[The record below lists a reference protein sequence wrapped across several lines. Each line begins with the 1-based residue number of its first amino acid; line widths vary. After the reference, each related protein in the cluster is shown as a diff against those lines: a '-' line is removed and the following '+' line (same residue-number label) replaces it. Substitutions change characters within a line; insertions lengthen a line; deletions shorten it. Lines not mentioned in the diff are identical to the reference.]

1 MPRPLKKRFQIPL
14 ALQCLVSLGDKDMPK
29 ILSLWLHYQRYY
41 CVDMRRHECTWNLHI
56 ETLTL
61 IAEEKIEDE
70 IMQLGIL
77 RESTEI
83 PSPSSDSSEKW
94 QDISLEKVGQTCT

>member
-1 MPRPLKKRFQIPL
+1 
-14 ALQCLVSLGDKDMPK
+14 MPK

-41 CVDMRRHECTWNLHI
+41 CVDMRRRECTWNLHI

-83 PSPSSDSSEKW
+83 PSSDSSEKW
-94 QDISLEKVGQTCT
+94 QDVSLEKVGQTCT